1 MHAPITS
8 KGLGVRMGSEQ
19 LWLRPNAVLLIYRH
33 YAAVRFSKE
42 SKSGTENMKGRL
54 GEHGR
59 SQGTFGQG

>member
-8 KGLGVRMGSEQ
+8 KGLGV
-19 LWLRPNAVLLIYRH
+19 RPNAVLLIYRH